1 MLSDEMSQKGLL
13 YSGMLQS
20 TDSQLGTDV
29 SGETVGP
36 IFKSQT
42 VARRYSSSRNTWSL
56 KMGPMGSTET
66 SIITNL
72 RRVTS
77 RKSEYLIYTVAG
89 AYNHLQKDAHLR

>member
-42 VARRYSSSRNTWSL
+42 VARRYSSSRNT
-56 KMGPMGSTET
+56 
-66 SIITNL
+66 
-72 RRVTS
+72 
-77 RKSEYLIYTVAG
+77 
-89 AYNHLQKDAHLR
+89 